1 MSEGELKTA
10 KTQLKWIGTPS
21 LGQGRSSGGNAA
33 SEIFE
38 AGGSQRKRSL
48 LETLVREICQNSL
61 DQRKDK
67 KVKIFFDLIV
77 LKGEKKEKFLKSI
90 NSETLIPHL
99 SSVKGSSGTA
109 LTLKAGLES
118 MKSSDL
124 VCLKISDYGTDGL
137 TGDDWDEKGNFRK
150 LCVQNFSTGKE
161 SGLGGSFGLG
171 KAVSW
176 MHSRIFTVLFSSRIE
191 GRKKLRIFG
200 RSEIPAHE
208 MDGKSW
214 LDGAYMGS
222 ESEKDGIP
230 IAESTWMKER
240 DAEKILLNRDNET
253 ECGTTIL
260 IPTFHEPDRDD
271 TGSSGI
277 RDPEELCRDFTKA
290 ASKWFWPAIS
300 WERLDFKARVFRE
313 EGKSA
318 EYISEARADEIW
330 SPFVECGRVEPFEGA
345 KSLFPGDS
353 SSIDVEFPIPRRVE
367 PSDNP
372 ELLHD
377 ELKSTVRLGV
387 TRVSSKEECL
397 PCRSTI
403 ALIRGSGMVIDYA
416 EGTKLSDGGSY
427 CAAAFV
433 GTSLNEIAESDK
445 TELSRE
451 NNAFAE
457 EYFRAGEPVTHDD
470 WLPTTRRLRE
480 SYTWRGHASRLRG
493 IRYELRQILI
503 QNLLT
508 SFIAPPDEGPE
519 MLKRM
524 INLGRGIKEKKSL
537 SKTKSSAL
545 EVVIDRDQCSFIKKA
560 NGWRIAGELVRSG
573 ESNRT
578 AKVHLS
584 FQSIADS
591 GQGEMWGISD
601 MRIMGSEQYISY
613 DDSDSRRFVFS
624 AENQFSS
631 VPFECIVKP
640 PSGVNPEIA
649 GFRKVG

>member
-1 MSEGELKTA
+1 MSEEDLNTTKTP
-10 KTQLKWIGTPS
+10 LKWIGTPS

-38 AGGSQRKRSL
+38 AGASQRKRSL

-67 KVKIFFDLIV
+67 KVKIFFDLII
-77 LKGEKKEKFLKSI
+77 LKGEKKEEFLKSI

-124 VCLKISDYGTDGL
+124 VCLRISDYGTDGL

-191 GRKKLRIFG
+191 GKKDLRIFG
-200 RSEIPAHE
+200 RSELPAHE
-208 MDGKSW
+208 MNGKSW

-222 ESEKDGIP
+222 EIKKDGIP
-230 IAESTWMKER
+230 VAESTWLKDR

-277 RDPEELCRDFTKA
+277 REPEELCRDFTEA

-300 WERLDFKARVFRE
+300 WKRLDFKARVFQ
-313 EGKSA
+313 EGRKSA
-318 EYISEARADEIW
+318 IYTSEAQADGIW
-330 SPFVECGRVEPFEGA
+330 SPFVECGKVEPFENE

-353 SSIDVEFPIPRRVE
+353 SSIDIEFPIPSRIE

-372 ELLHD
+372 ALLHD
-377 ELKSTVRLGV
+377 ELKSIVRLGV

-416 EGTKLSDGGSY
+416 EGTKLNDGGSY

-433 GTSLNEIAESDK
+433 GTSLNEIAESEK
-445 TELSRE
+445 TELNKE
-451 NNAFAE
+451 NALFAE

-480 SYTWRGHASRLRG
+480 SYIWKGHANRLRG

-508 SFIAPPDEGPE
+508 SFVSRPDEGPE
-519 MLKRM
+519 MLRRM
-524 INLGRGIKEKKSL
+524 LNLGRGMKQKKIQ
-537 SKTKSSAL
+537 SKARNSSL
-545 EVVIDRDQCSFIKKA
+545 EVVINRGECCFNKKV
-560 NGWRIAGELVRSG
+560 NGWRITGELVRSG
-573 ESNRT
+573 DSKRS

-601 MRIMGSEQYISY
+601 LQIMGSDKHISY
-613 DDSDSRRFVFS
+613 DDSDSKRFVFS
-624 AENQFSS
+624 AETQFSS

-640 PSGVNPEIA
+640 PEGVDPEIA